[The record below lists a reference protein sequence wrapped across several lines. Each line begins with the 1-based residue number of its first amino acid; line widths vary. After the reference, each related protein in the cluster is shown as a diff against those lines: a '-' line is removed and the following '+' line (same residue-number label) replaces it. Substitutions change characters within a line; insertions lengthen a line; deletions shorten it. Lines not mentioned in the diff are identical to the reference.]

1 MGWNGSG
8 GEKPR
13 TTDQSKTVKKPS
25 WLKRGVLSGLVI
37 AFCGGIIALVIVR
50 FESKGQA
57 NTEKETRKSKIQ
69 EATPSIRTNVSEV
82 VVTNTPIAKEE
93 ETYVDEAG
101 IKRYKGGQ
109 RVFDKSVPPAVRKH
123 PKRKKIFAY
132 NSEAMIGDLISIKPG
147 TLVFGQI
154 NYDAP
159 WFKKDL
165 SAALIEKVE
174 FSDKDTPEDREL
186 KKAVQETKD
195 ELVKRLKA
203 GEDPIQ
209 ILRDSRRELQRL
221 GQIKEDLR
229 REMLKLSF
237 DEQMSDADMGDFIKA
252 ANLLLESKGISPL
265 KQNPVTARALRRQF
279 QNKKQ
284 EETK

>member
-8 GEKPR
+8 GEKSSAS
-13 TTDQSKTVKKPS
+13 DQNKTVKKPS
-25 WLKRGVLSGLVI
+25 WLKRGVLAGLVI
-37 AFCGGIIALVIVR
+37 AFCGGIIAFVIVLS
-50 FESKGQA
+50 ESEDQPKI
-57 NTEKETRKSKIQ
+57 EEETRKGKIQ

-123 PKRKKIFAY
+123 LKRRKIFAH

-174 FSDKDTPEDREL
+174 FTDKDTPEDREL

-209 ILRDSRRELQRL
+209 ILCDSRRELQRL